1 MNKRVE
7 TLKRKLKNKKNINM
21 QQPFLPKKKRVLN
34 KPPQDKCRRKL
45 RKKHHR
51 RPLAERTLEAPN
63 MLDSQTSLDDVFS
76 TPLSS
81 PPEHHINDT
90 GMESSHFTLTLTP
103 PAPLTQSPSWQLE
116 NAPSLGLSLGQA
128 SPTTPKLR
136 STHTSLEHSLT
147 LCKRL
152 EINISGALD
161 AINGRSELDCD
172 QLAIVSECLHKS
184 RQGVC
189 RLVKHLTAN

>member
-1 MNKRVE
+1 
-7 TLKRKLKNKKNINM
+7 M

-34 KPPQDKCRRKL
+34 KPAQHKCRHKKRK
-45 RKKHHR
+45 RHHR
-51 RPLAERTLEAPN
+51 PPLAERALQAPN
-63 MLDSQTSLDDVFS
+63 MLDSQTSLGSLSVFS

-81 PPEHHINDT
+81 PSEHHSKEM
-90 GMESSHFTLTLTP
+90 GMETLTP
-103 PAPLTQSPSWQLE
+103 PALTQSPTLQLE

-128 SPTTPKLR
+128 SPTTPRLR
-136 STHTSLEHSLT
+136 SPTSLENSLT
-147 LCKRL
+147 LCKRI

-161 AINGRSELDCD
+161 AINGRSDLGCD

-184 RQGVC
+184 QQGVC